1 MFGDRPSRPSSRPLS
16 RSLSHLGP
24 AALVALALV
33 PVTATA
39 DPTATRPPT
48 WDMTVEEL
56 QAVGL
61 GQSRGN
67 AIPVPAEAPHERA
80 PGQPAAGGS
89 QQGRVFV
96 NFDGAQLSNGWD
108 DSTNNVTQIGELAGS
123 FAAYGAGDK
132 REATMQAVRADWAP
146 FNVLITDSRPASG
159 DYTMNMTG
167 PTNPFGGGVLGI
179 APLDCDDSQTH
190 NNITYAFHSA
200 SDQFSAS
207 TQATTIG
214 QEVAHSYGLE
224 HVDEPGDIMNPYNAG
239 GDPSFTDVCITI
251 VQGVACGSQHAAE
264 CGNAGLQNSY
274 AELMTLFG
282 PSNPDTAS
290 PTVAITYPADGDT
303 FPTDS
308 DFTITVEANDDQ
320 AIEQVTLFSNDN
332 EQGSDPSSPYGWDVS
347 NIPAGTYELY
357 VVATDT
363 AGNETT
369 SATVTITV
377 GDDLPPPSGD
387 GGGADGGADGGAADD
402 GAADGGAADGGAD
415 GGAAD
420 GGAEPTTGDEGS
432 LPPGYGLDDGLDDSS
447 CACTTGSKSAG
458 SMFGVL
464 VLAFLGLHRRRRA
477 RA

>member
-1 MFGDRPSRPSSRPLS
+1 MFGDRSPRPSARP
-16 RSLSHLGP
+16 LSHLGP
-24 AALVALALV
+24 AALVALALA
-33 PVTATA
+33 PAAASA
-39 DPTATRPPT
+39 DPTASRPAT

-56 QAVGL
+56 QAIGL
-61 GQSRGN
+61 GQYRGT
-67 AIPVPAEAPHERA
+67 AIPVPDEAPRLRV
-80 PGQPAAGGS
+80 PGQAPEQAS
-89 QQGRVFV
+89 QGRVFV
-96 NFDGAQLSNGWD
+96 NFDGAVLSNGWD
-108 DSTNNVTQIGELAGS
+108 DSRNNVTQIGELAGN

-146 FNVLITDSRPASG
+146 FNVIITDTRPASG

-200 SDQFSAS
+200 NDQFSAS

-239 GDPSFTDVCITI
+239 GDPAFLDQCIVI
-251 VQGVACGSQHAAE
+251 VQGVVCGAQHAAE
-264 CGNAGLQNSY
+264 CGTSGQQNSF

-303 FPTDS
+303 FPTGS
-308 DFTITVEANDDQ
+308 DFTITVQANDDQ
-320 AIEQVTLFSNDN
+320 AIEQVTLFSNDAA
-332 EQGSDPSSPYGWDVS
+332 QGSDPSSPYGWEVS

-357 VVATDT
+357 VVATDV
-363 AGNETT
+363 AGNEAA

-387 GGGADGGADGGAADD
+387 GGADGGAGDGGADGGSADGGASDGGATGGAANDGGDPMAADD
-402 GAADGGAADGGAD
+402 G
-415 GGAAD
+415 
-420 GGAEPTTGDEGS
+420 S
-432 LPPGYGLDDGLDDSS
+432 LPPDYGLGDGLDDTSA
-447 CACTTGSKSAG
+447 CACTQGSKGAG
-458 SMFGVL
+458 STFGL
-464 VLAFLGLHRRRRA
+464 LLLAFLGTVRRRGPKA
-477 RA
+477 TDAA